1 MSMFYSSTD
10 QLCTELNA
18 QPSDRRKISISA
30 NQQPKSLDLPDSIAT
45 LCSAIADSSR
55 QSHEENKLFE
65 AILLRVLT
73 PEKKSLKRS
82 PAKQSSTTPVSME
95 DHFDLLER
103 RLQQS
108 RCESQQFES
117 YLKRALDDA

>member
-1 MSMFYSSTD
+1 
-10 QLCTELNA
+10 
-18 QPSDRRKISISA
+18 
-30 NQQPKSLDLPDSIAT
+30 
-45 LCSAIADSSR
+45 
-55 QSHEENKLFE
+55 
-65 AILLRVLT
+65 
-73 PEKKSLKRS
+73 
-82 PAKQSSTTPVSME
+82 ME